1 MNNTFKKTII
11 SKAVTLSCLSVMALS
26 TVAHADTITIQA
38 ENFSNYGGIFDD
50 GQPNPITVHSVAGGR
65 AISYV
70 NAGDFVDYNITTNG
84 GEYSLE
90 YLVGTSMTTNPGIE
104 FLVNINGNWVSQNIT
119 TVPLGSWDN
128 FQPLNSPHLVTL
140 PAGASTIRLHAVGS
154 NWQWNLDSF
163 TLNQE
168 NPINTDTT
176 NNVED
181 NTDASTPVEDL
192 VVQLESFTN
201 TGKNGAAVPG
211 DNTLGFG
218 KTSNGINF
226 NTVGDYAD
234 YNINFPETGTYSVS
248 IAAGSTIKGQIGA
261 EIIVNNTTVS
271 TGYLGETGGWDNY
284 QDFSLNGNVV
294 VNTAGI
300 NTIRV
305 KSHGSSNWQWNGNSV
320 TFSYVSSNTDGGIDP
335 GTGTPDTAGVIHLED
350 PIAIPANL
358 KIEKS
363 SVWFTY
369 PQNSQL
375 PAFSDF
381 GATGAFWGHMPEEHI
396 DDSAVVSNWANLVQ
410 NYRNQGLDYVARG
423 EFDWGFRWFIDYV
436 GDPTA
441 HWARTLDDQ
450 IITMTFMGNLNY
462 KGYPNGWMSNHSPT
476 FVDYYKTQ
484 VDALLSANVSH
495 IMFDSQTSST
505 RSTDLNQFGGDFSTW
520 SMDGFR
526 DYMRNKYT
534 SAELATKG
542 ISNINNFNYKNFLV
556 SAGYTHTTY
565 MAAANRIS
573 SGIPLFDDF
582 IYFNRDVLNEKMGE
596 VLEYIRS
603 INSTIEVG
611 ATTALSE
618 ARGYIFDKN
627 ISFLAG
633 ELAMSST
640 VTDEMPI
647 PIITHLKNAEAV
659 DKTLVYFPYPFDFKN
674 LYDRKSPALARTWIA
689 QSYAMGA
696 IFSIPAN
703 IWIGDAGVWSPNA
716 DNYRDIYQFAD
727 ENSNLLDGYDAF
739 SNVGLVSPMMAS
751 LDATWIDG
759 SGVLQTSIRYLIE
772 NNLNFDLLPFGDPGL
787 AFVPTQEKLNSLS
800 TIIVDADRNYLTAE
814 QNALLNANSA
824 KVLDLSNNADAAAI
838 NALKANNISVT
849 VNNAPAD
856 ATVTALSRV
865 HESNTNAPYV
875 VQLLN
880 RPVNPANG
888 VTPIINNVKIAIPQN
903 YFRETLTQ
911 ATVHLP
917 GASSV
922 NANITSNANGDY
934 VITVNNLGVWGIIEL
949 AH

>member
-11 SKAVTLSCLSVMALS
+11 SKAIALSCLSFMALS
-26 TVAHADTITIQA
+26 TAAHADTITIQA
-38 ENFSNYGGIFDD
+38 EDFSNYGGTFDD
-50 GQPNPITVHSVAGGR
+50 GQPNPITVHSVAGGS

-70 NAGDFVDYNITTNG
+70 NAGDFIDYNITTNG
-84 GEYSLE
+84 GEYSVE
-90 YLVGTSMTTNPGIE
+90 YLVGTSMATSPGIE
-104 FLVNINGNWVSQNIT
+104 FLVNINGNWVSQDIV
-119 TVPLGSWDN
+119 TVPQGSWDN
-128 FQPLNSPHLVTL
+128 FQPLKSTHLVTL
-140 PAGASTIRLHAVGS
+140 PTGASTIRLHALGS

-163 TLNQE
+163 SLNQE
-168 NPINTDTT
+168 TPINNGTTD
-176 NNVED
+176 NVAD
-181 NTDASTPVEDL
+181 NTDAS
-192 VVQLESFTN
+192 
-201 TGKNGAAVPG
+201 
-211 DNTLGFG
+211 
-218 KTSNGINF
+218 
-226 NTVGDYAD
+226 
-234 YNINFPETGTYSVS
+234 
-248 IAAGSTIKGQIGA
+248 
-261 EIIVNNTTVS
+261 
-271 TGYLGETGGWDNY
+271 
-284 QDFSLNGNVV
+284 
-294 VNTAGI
+294 
-300 NTIRV
+300 
-305 KSHGSSNWQWNGNSV
+305 
-320 TFSYVSSNTDGGIDP
+320 
-335 GTGTPDTAGVIHLED
+335 TPDTAGVIHLED

-505 RSTDLNQFGGDFSTW
+505 RTTDLNQFGGDFSTW

-526 DYMRNKYT
+526 NYMRDKYT
-534 SAELATKG
+534 SAELAAKG

-556 SAGYTHTTY
+556 SAGYTHATY

-596 VLEYIRS
+596 VLDYIRS
-603 INSTIEVG
+603 INATIEVG

-633 ELAMSST
+633 ELAMAST

-674 LYDRKSPALARTWIA
+674 LYDRNSPALARTWIA

-727 ENSNLLDGYDAF
+727 ANSNLLDGYDAF

-772 NNLNFDLLPFGDPGL
+772 NNLNFDLLPFGDPGR

-800 TIIVDADRNYLTAE
+800 TIIVDADRSYLTAE
-814 QNALLNANSA
+814 QNALLNANST
-824 KVLDLSNNADAAAI
+824 KVLDLSSNADAAAI

-849 VNNAPAD
+849 VNNTAAD

-865 HESNTNAPYV
+865 HESNNNAPYV

-880 RPVNPANG
+880 RPVNPTNG
-888 VTPIINNVKIAIPQN
+888 VTPIINNVKIAIPQS
-903 YFRETLTQ
+903 YFPETLTQ

-922 NANITSNANGDY
+922 NADITSNANGDY